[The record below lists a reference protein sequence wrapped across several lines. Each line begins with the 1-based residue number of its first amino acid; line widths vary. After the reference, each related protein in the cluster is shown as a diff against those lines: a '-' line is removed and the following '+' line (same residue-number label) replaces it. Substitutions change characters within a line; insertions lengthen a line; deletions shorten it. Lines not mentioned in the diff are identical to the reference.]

1 MKKLT
6 SLIPWCVFIVNF
18 LKSTYTRE
26 NLMWCAKFLLLSRH
40 TWGTW
45 MEKGLSCNA
54 YRQPRFF
61 NRYIYCTC
69 IYRIMNIPT
78 KLPVVGYTA
87 CYTWV
92 RTMTSPSV
100 SRRGRRGSPP
110 RGWPAGLTSTA
121 SLTESSTPSTSDK
134 SWLTFYTIPHPCK

>member
-1 MKKLT
+1 MNI
-6 SLIPWCVFIVNF
+6 SCVFVVNF
-18 LKSTYTRE
+18 LKIHLYEKELDVGCQVSAIIKAYLG
-26 NLMWCAKFLLLSRH
+26 NLSGKKTCLILHIGNLFLKD
-40 TWGTW
+40 T
-45 MEKGLSCNA
+45 
-54 YRQPRFF
+54 
-61 NRYIYCTC
+61 CTC
-69 IYRIMNIPT
+69 ICRVINMPT
-78 KLPVVGYTA
+78 KLPVLGYTA
-87 CYTWV
+87 CYTLG